1 MKLILLT
8 VLTSVISY
16 LLGCINAAYF
26 YAMLLKRTDIRDHG
40 TETRVRQISCV
51 FTD

>member
-16 LLGCINAAYF
+16 LLGCLNAAYF
-26 YAMLLKRTDIRDHG
+26 YSTKVKKTDIREYG
-40 TETRVRQISCV
+40 RECRIYQ
-51 FTD
+51 F